1 MKKNFILIAFFSLF
15 ATVMSASAQDKPA
28 EPAKPTDFSGKW
40 VLDISKSKLEERMRI
55 ESMTLTVSQT
65 AKDLKTESVIK
76 RTPPPNNMTPGGGRG
91 GFGGGPVAGS
101 GPDVHTYSL
110 DGKETT
116 EDASAANPGMG
127 MPGAKLKAE
136 LQKDGTLNLSLVRKF
151 NTPMGEAEASTK
163 EKWTLSADGK
173 TLTIDRDQTSPRGS
187 LSAKMVFTKGT

>member
-1 MKKNFILIAFFSLF
+1 MKKNLILAAVFTLF
-15 ATVMSASAQDKPA
+15 AAVMSVSAQDKPVEA
-28 EPAKPTDFSGKW
+28 PKATDFSGKW

-65 AKDLKTESVIK
+65 AKDIKTESLTK
-76 RTPPPNNMTPGGGRG
+76 RTPPKDNMTPGGGRG
-91 GFGGGPVAGS
+91 GMGGVLAGT
-101 GPDVHTYSL
+101 GPDIHTYSL

-127 MPGAKLKAE
+127 MAGAKLKAE

-151 NTPMGEAEASTK
+151 NTPMGEAEATTK

-173 TLTIDRDQTSPRGS
+173 SLTIDLSRATPRGS
-187 LSAKMVFTKGT
+187 ASATMVFKKGS

>member
-1 MKKNFILIAFFSLF
+1 MKKNLILAAVFSLF
-15 ATVMSASAQDKPA
+15 AAVVSVSAQDKPVEA
-28 EPAKPTDFSGKW
+28 PKSTDFSGKW

-55 ESMTLTVSQT
+55 EAMTLTVSQT
-65 AKDLKTESVIK
+65 AKDLKTESLTK
-76 RTPPPNNMTPGGGRG
+76 RTPPKDNMTPGGGRG
-91 GFGGGPVAGS
+91 GMRGAVAGS
-101 GPDVHTYSL
+101 GPDIHTYSL

-127 MPGAKLKAE
+127 MAGAKLKAE
-136 LQKDGTLNLSLVRKF
+136 LKSDGTLNLSLVRKF

-187 LSAKMVFTKGT
+187 LSARMVFTKGS

>member
-1 MKKNFILIAFFSLF
+1 MKKSLILTAVFTLF
-15 ATVMSASAQDKPA
+15 AAVMSVSAQDKPA
-28 EPAKPTDFSGKW
+28 DAPKPADFSGKW

-65 AKDLKTESVIK
+65 AKDIKTESLTK
-76 RTPPPNNMTPGGGRG
+76 RTPPPNGMTPGGGRG
-91 GFGGGPVAGS
+91 GMGGVLAGT
-101 GPDVHTYSL
+101 GPDIHTYTL

-127 MPGAKLKAE
+127 MAGAKLKAE

-151 NTPMGEAEASTK
+151 NTPMGEAEAATR

-173 TLTIDRDQTSPRGS
+173 TLTIDRDQTTPRGS
-187 LSAKMVFTKGT
+187 FSAKMVFTKGS